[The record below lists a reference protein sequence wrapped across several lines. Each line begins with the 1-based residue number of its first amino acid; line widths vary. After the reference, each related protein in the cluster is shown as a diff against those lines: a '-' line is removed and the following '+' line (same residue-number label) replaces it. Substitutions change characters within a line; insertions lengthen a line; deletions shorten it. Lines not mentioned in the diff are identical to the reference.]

1 MMDEMVTDRV
11 LTESGRWLEVKRSV
25 DAPNASMFGGGQIIP
40 DLGPTLRDQFAMAAL
55 TGILASGAKGSP
67 SKDPHEVV
75 SIAAY
80 AVADAMLAERER
92 AK

>member
-1 MMDEMVTDRV
+1 MRDDLYHEILGAEDEGIV
-11 LTESGRWLEVKRSV
+11 LTDVGR
-25 DAPNASMFGGGQIIP
+25 AYM
-40 DLGPTLRDQFAMAAL
+40 RDRFAMAAL
-55 TGILASGAKGSP
+55 KGILASGAKGSP
-67 SKDPHEVV
+67 SKDPHEAV